1 MSEGDNAETSH
12 LLRSF
17 GRRRGRK
24 LSPRQDALMTC
35 LLPKVR
41 IDLQQQAPRDARA
54 LFERK
59 VDRVWLEIGFGGAE
73 HLLWQARTFAETTGL
88 IGAEPFE
95 EGVVKALHG
104 VDADGLT
111 NVRLH
116 PDDVRPLL
124 DWLPPACLD
133 RAFVLF
139 PDPWPK
145 KRHAKRRLVS
155 PALLSKLARAV
166 RPGGEL
172 RLATDIAPY
181 ALEMLLAVRREG
193 SFEWTATQPSEWR
206 ERPADWPQTRYERK
220 AGREGRAANYFRF
233 VRR

>member
-1 MSEGDNAETSH
+1 MSSDEATSDRP

-24 LSPRQDALMTC
+24 LSPRQDTLLQE
-35 LLPKVR
+35 LLPQLAFAL
-41 IDLQQQAPRDARA
+41 DTPAPKDATQ
-54 LFERK
+54 LFEAD
-59 VDRVWLEIGFGGAE
+59 VSSVWLEIGFGGAE
-73 HLLWQARTFAETTGL
+73 HLLWQAQANPQIGI

-104 VDADGLT
+104 VETGALK

-116 PDDVRPLL
+116 ADDVRPLL
-124 DWLPPACLD
+124 AWLPAGCLS

-155 PALLSKLARAV
+155 ESLLSALARV
-166 RPGGEL
+166 IKPGGQL
-172 RLATDIAPY
+172 RLGTDIASY
-181 ALEMLLAVRREG
+181 AAEMLLAVRGEG
-193 SFEWTATQPSEWR
+193 SFSWDAEGPSDWR
-206 ERPADWPQTRYERK
+206 DRPADWPQTRYEAK
-220 AGREGRAANYFRF
+220 ARREGRAPTYLLLTRS
-233 VRR
+233 

>member
-1 MSEGDNAETSH
+1 MSADDVDGPRE

-24 LSPRQDALMTC
+24 LSPRQAVLIQTALPRVA
-35 LLPKVR
+35 L
-41 IDLQQQAPRDARA
+41 DLSVPPPAELGGLFDGDVAA
-54 LFERK
+54 L
-59 VDRVWLEIGFGGAE
+59 WLEIGFGGAE
-73 HLLWQARTFAETTGL
+73 HLLWQARANPGIGI

-104 VDADGLT
+104 IEVAGAH

-116 PDDVRPLL
+116 ADDVRPLL
-124 DWLPPACLD
+124 AWLPPACLT

-155 PALLSKLARAV
+155 PSLLAALARV
-166 RPGGEL
+166 IRSGGEL
-172 RLATDIAPY
+172 RLGTDIASY
-181 ALEMLLAVRREG
+181 AGEMLLAVRRQG
-193 SFEWTATQPSEWR
+193 GFVWQAQGPTDWR
-206 ERPADWPQTRYERK
+206 LRPNDWPETRYERK
-220 AGREGRAANYFRF
+220 GRQEGRQPYFFILKRAE
-233 VRR
+233 